1 VARKLFGTDGIRGVA
16 GQYPLDAATVH
27 AVGVALG
34 EWANEHESPARVLIG
49 MDTRES
55 GPALAAE
62 VAGGLSRCGVT
73 TSSAGVTTTPGVA
86 WLTRT
91 GPFVAGVMISAS
103 HNPYRDNGIKV
114 FNHSGYKLPDE
125 TELHLEH
132 RIFQILAKEIQPRPV
147 EPDLDESLDEAY
159 LEYLT
164 SVSQIR
170 LDGLDL
176 VVDAANGAAFR
187 LAPRLFEGLGARVH
201 AIGCSPNGRNINL
214 NCGSLHLEALRA
226 TVVERGAHLGVAFD
240 GDADRALF
248 VTGAGRIVDG
258 DGVLLLAARKL
269 HAAGKLVPSGA
280 APAVVA
286 TVMSNLGLEVSL
298 RASGIGLMRAAV
310 GDRYVLEQMLES
322 DIALGGEQSG
332 HVIFREHGTT
342 GDGLLTALQ
351 VLEIAATDNW
361 DLGDLLAD
369 FKIYPQVLLNV
380 RVKEKR
386 PFDELPRVVSA
397 IQRAELTLGA
407 HGRVLVRYSG
417 TELLARVMIEGPE
430 QALVDALADRIAE
443 TIRAELT

>member
-16 GQYPLDAATVH
+16 GKRPLDAATVH

-34 EWANEHESPARVLIG
+34 EWANEHESPAQVLIG

-62 VAGGLSRCGVT
+62 VAGGLASCGVT
-73 TSSAGVTTTPGVA
+73 TRSAGVTTTPGVA

-132 RIFQILAKEIQPRPV
+132 RIFEILAKEPLPRPV
-147 EPDLDESLDEAY
+147 EPDLDQSLDEAY
-159 LEYLT
+159 LEFLT
-164 SVSQIR
+164 SVCETR
-170 LDGLDL
+170 FDGLDL
-176 VVDAANGAAFR
+176 VVDAANGGASR
-187 LAPRLFEGLGARVH
+187 LAPRLFEGLGAHVH
-201 AIGCSPNGRNINL
+201 AMGCSPNGRNINL

-226 TVVERGAHLGVAFD
+226 AVLERGAHLGVAFD

-248 VTGAGRIVDG
+248 VAGSGRIVDG

-280 APAVVA
+280 EPAVVA
-286 TVMSNLGLEVSL
+286 TVMSNIGLEVAL
-298 RASGIGLMRAAV
+298 RANGIGLLRTAV
-310 GDRYVLEQMLES
+310 GDRYVLEQMLDS
-322 DIALGGEQSG
+322 DIFLGGEQSG
-332 HVIFREHGTT
+332 HIIFREHGTT
-342 GDGLLTALQ
+342 GDGLLTALR
-351 VLEIAATDNW
+351 VLEIAATDAW
-361 DLGDLLAD
+361 DIGDLLAD

-397 IQRAELTLGA
+397 MQRAEHTLGA
-407 HGRVLVRYSG
+407 NGRVLVRYSG

-430 QALVDALADRIAE
+430 QPLVDSLAARIAE
-443 TIRAELT
+443 TIRTELT

>member
-1 VARKLFGTDGIRGVA
+1 MARKLFGTDGIRGVA
-16 GQYPLDAATVH
+16 GKRPLDAATVH

-34 EWANEHESPARVLIG
+34 EWANEHESPAQVLIG

-62 VAGGLSRCGVT
+62 VAGGLARCRVAT
-73 TSSAGVTTTPGVA
+73 CSAGVTTTPGVA

-114 FNHSGYKLPDE
+114 FDHSGYKLPDQ
-125 TELHLEH
+125 TELALEH
-132 RIFQILAKEIQPRPV
+132 RIFEILAANPHPQPV
-147 EPDLDESLDEAY
+147 EPRLDESLDEAY
-159 LEYLT
+159 LEFLSKVCGT
-164 SVSQIR
+164 R

-176 VVDAANGAAFR
+176 LVDAANGSASR

-201 AIGCSPNGRNINL
+201 TVGCSPNGRNINL

-226 TVVERGAHLGVAFD
+226 AVLERGAHLGVAFD

-248 VTGAGRIVDG
+248 VTGAGRVVDG
-258 DGVLLLAARKL
+258 DGVLLLAARRL
-269 HAAGKLVPSGA
+269 HAAGKLVRSGA
-280 APAVVA
+280 EPAVVA
-286 TVMSNLGLEVSL
+286 TVMSNIGLEVAL
-298 RASGIGLMRAAV
+298 RASGINLLRAAV

-322 DIALGGEQSG
+322 DILLGGEQSG
-332 HVIFREHGTT
+332 HVIFREYGTT
-342 GDGLLTALQ
+342 GDGLLTALR
-351 VLEIAATDNW
+351 VLEIAGTDNW

-369 FKIYPQVLLNV
+369 FKVYPQVLVNV

-386 PFDELPRVVSA
+386 PFDELPRVVSS
-397 IQRAELTLGA
+397 IQRAEHALGA

-430 QALVDALADRIAE
+430 QALVDSLAGRIAE

>member
-1 VARKLFGTDGIRGVA
+1 VA
-16 GQYPLDAATVH
+16 GKRPLDEATVH

-34 EWANEHESPARVLIG
+34 EWANEHESPAQVLIG

-62 VAGGLSRCGVT
+62 VAGGLARCRVAT
-73 TSSAGVTTTPGVA
+73 CSAGVTTTPGVA

-114 FNHSGYKLPDE
+114 FDHSGYKLPDQ
-125 TELHLEH
+125 TELALEH
-132 RIFQILAKEIQPRPV
+132 RIFQILATNPHPQPV
-147 EPDLDESLDEAY
+147 EPRLDESLDEAY
-159 LEYLT
+159 LEFLST
-164 SVSQIR
+164 VCGTR

-176 VVDAANGAAFR
+176 LVDAANGAASR

-201 AIGCSPNGRNINL
+201 TIGCSPNGRNINL

-226 TVVERGAHLGVAFD
+226 AVLERGAHLGVAFD

-269 HAAGKLVPSGA
+269 HAAGQLVRSGA
-280 APAVVA
+280 EPAVVA
-286 TVMSNLGLEVSL
+286 TVMSNIGLEVAL
-298 RASGIGLMRAAV
+298 KASGINLLRAAV

-322 DIALGGEQSG
+322 DILLGGEQSG
-332 HVIFREHGTT
+332 HVIFREYGTT
-342 GDGLLTALQ
+342 GDGLLTALR
-351 VLEIAATDNW
+351 VLEIAGTDNW

-369 FKIYPQVLLNV
+369 FKVYPQVLVNV

-397 IQRAELTLGA
+397 IQRAEHALGA

-430 QALVDALADRIAE
+430 QALVDSHAGRIAE

>member
-1 VARKLFGTDGIRGVA
+1 MARKLFGTDGIRGVA
-16 GQYPLDAATVH
+16 GQRPLDAATVH
-27 AVGVALG
+27 AVGAALG
-34 EWANEHESPARVLIG
+34 EWANEHESPAQVLIG

-62 VAGGLSRCGVT
+62 VAGGLASRGVT
-73 TSSAGVTTTPGVA
+73 TCSAGVTTTPGVA

-132 RIFQILAKEIQPRPV
+132 RIFQILAEEPLPRPV
-147 EPDLDESLDEAY
+147 EPALDQSLDEAY
-159 LEYLT
+159 LEFLA
-164 SVSQIR
+164 SVCETR
-170 LDGLDL
+170 FDGLDL
-176 VVDAANGAAFR
+176 VVDAANGGASR

-201 AIGCSPNGRNINL
+201 AMGCSPNGRNINL

-226 TVVERGAHLGVAFD
+226 AVLERGAHLGVAFD

-248 VTGAGRIVDG
+248 VAGSGRIVDG

-269 HAAGKLVPSGA
+269 QAAGKLVPPGA
-280 APAVVA
+280 DPAVVA
-286 TVMSNLGLEVSL
+286 TVMSNIGLEVAL
-298 RASGIGLMRAAV
+298 RANGIGLLRTAV
-310 GDRYVLEQMLES
+310 GDRYVLEQMLDS
-322 DIALGGEQSG
+322 DIFLGGEQSG
-332 HVIFREHGTT
+332 HIIFREHGTT
-342 GDGLLTALQ
+342 GDGLLTALR
-351 VLEIAATDNW
+351 VLEIAATDAW
-361 DLGDLLAD
+361 DIADLLSD

-386 PFDELPRVVSA
+386 PFDELPLVVSA
-397 IQRAELTLGA
+397 MQRAERTLGA
-407 HGRVLVRYSG
+407 NGRVLVRYSG

-430 QALVDALADRIAE
+430 QPLVDSLAERIAE
-443 TIRAELT
+443 TIRTELT